1 MAETQDISIL
11 VRRIRAGDDKAAEE
25 LLERYGNVF
34 LRTVRLRLENTSMR
48 RLVDS
53 EDIRQSVF
61 GSLFVRLRLGQ
72 YELSNDRDLINLLF
86 KMAHNKL
93 TAKQRRQRHEPK
105 GGMVDSELRDPGPT
119 PSEVLGPK
127 ELLHAALR
135 RLKPDEQRILEL
147 RDQGAEWE
155 AVAHALG
162 GTAEARRKQWERASE
177 RVAQE
182 LDGAE

>member
-1 MAETQDISIL
+1 MAETQDITDL
-11 VRRIRAGDDKAAEE
+11 VKRIRTGDDQAAAE

-34 LRTVRLRLENTSMR
+34 LRTIRLRLENTSMR

-72 YELSNDRDLINLLF
+72 YELGNDRDLINLLF

-93 TAKQRRQRHEPK
+93 TAKQRRQRHEPR
-105 GGMVDSELRDPGPT
+105 GAVDSEIRDPGPT

-127 ELLHAALR
+127 DLLQAALR
-135 RLKPDEQRILEL
+135 RLKPEELRILEL
-147 RDQGAEWE
+147 RDKGAEWE
-155 AVAHALG
+155 AVAAELG

-182 LDGAE
+182 LDSAE